1 MGWHALEPGTNRTT
15 QGGLMIIVTTVDGQ
29 RLGVNPDLIRHVE
42 AGTPTEVVLIDG
54 TRYVVTNSLEEVA
67 DQLLAYRVAVVCGGQ
82 AGTPETSPEMTPKI
96 GPDLHL
102 VP

>member
-1 MGWHALEPGTNRTT
+1 
-15 QGGLMIIVTTVDGQ
+15 MIIVTTLDGQ
-29 RLGVNPDLIRHVE
+29 RLGVNPDLIRHVG

-54 TRYVVTNSLEEVA
+54 TRYVVTDTLEQVA

-82 AGTPETSPEMTPKI
+82 AATPEASPRT

>member
-1 MGWHALEPGTNRTT
+1 
-15 QGGLMIIVTTVDGQ
+15 MIIMTTIDGH

-42 AGTPTEVVLIDG
+42 AVTPTEVVLVDG
-54 TRYVVTNSLEEVA
+54 TRYVVAETLEEVA
-67 DQLLAYRVAVVCGGQ
+67 DQLLAYRVAVVCGSQ
-82 AGTPETSPEMTPKI
+82 TTPPATAPRT